1 MRNICKVGLL
11 ASVALVLLGVCISAR
26 AQEQRPMT
34 PPPEHDVKRLG
45 NTPEAVEPPSLPPDE
60 IIRKFV
66 AKEDQFASVRPTFA
80 AKKTVR
86 INEYDHSGNIVG
98 EFLQVSEVTR
108 MPDGRVVNKML
119 EHPQSTLH
127 AFALQP
133 EDVKELDRIPQFPM
147 NSSQVAK
154 YDLKYIGTEKIDEI
168 DTYIFKV
175 TPKSVDRAHS
185 YLDGIVWVDTQYL
198 EVVKTYGKWVNE
210 LGDVKFAQMPFS
222 TFETYRE
229 NVDGKYW
236 FPNYTR
242 ADETIHVKEG
252 DFSVRLVVKW
262 TDFKPLPD
270 KVSDTAA
277 APAGAQTSSPTS
289 SSPATAQPQ
298 SPTPPASQPQ
308 PTPKPQ
314 TR

>member
-1 MRNICKVGLL
+1 MGMRLIGKVGLL
-11 ASVALVLLGVCISAR
+11 TGVVVLALGMSVGAW

-80 AKKTVR
+80 AKKT
-86 INEYDHSGNIVG
+86 IKISEYDHAGTIIG

-108 MPDGRVVNKML
+108 MPDGRVVNKVL

-133 EDVKELDRIPQFPM
+133 DDVRELDRIPQFPI

-175 TPKSVDRAHS
+175 TPKMVDRAHS

-210 LGDVKFAQMPFS
+210 LGDVKFAQMPFT

-236 FPNYTR
+236 FPNYAR
-242 ADETIHVKEG
+242 ADEAIHVKEG
-252 DFSVRLVVKW
+252 DFSVRLVIKW
-262 TDFKPLPD
+262 TDFKPLPST
-270 KVSDTAA
+270 VSEA
-277 APAGAQTSSPTS
+277 APAAGSTA
-289 SSPATAQPQ
+289 AQPQ
-298 SPTPPASQPQ
+298 APPQAPPQAQPL
-308 PTPKPQ
+308 PPQ
-314 TR
+314 R

>member
-1 MRNICKVGLL
+1 MRSVLKIGLL
-11 ASVALVLLGVCISAR
+11 MGAAVFLWGAGAR

-80 AKKTVR
+80 AKKTIR
-86 INEYDHSGNIVG
+86 INEYDHAGNIVG

-108 MPDGRVVNKML
+108 MPDGRVVNKVL

-127 AFALQP
+127 VFALQP
-133 EDVKELDRIPQFPM
+133 EDVKELDRIPQFPI
-147 NSSQVAK
+147 NSSQLAK
-154 YDLKYIGTEKIDEI
+154 YDLKYIGTEKIDEL

-185 YLDGIVWVDTQYL
+185 YLDGIIWVDTQYL

-210 LGDVKFAQMPFS
+210 LGDVKFAQMPFT

-236 FPNYTR
+236 FPNYER

-252 DFSVRLVVKW
+252 DFSVRLVIKW
-262 TDFKPLPD
+262 TDFKPLPAS
-270 KVSDTAA
+270 VSDTAP
-277 APAGAQTSSPTS
+277 APAGSQSSSPAG
-289 SSPATAQPQ
+289 PATAQPQ
-298 SPTPPASQPQ
+298 QQAPPTSNPTPA
-308 PTPKPQ
+308 PTPQ
-314 TR
+314 SR